1 MEVIEYLTAILVFI
15 TAIYV
20 YLTHRMA
27 RASDASGNAMREQ
40 SEASLRPYVTVT
52 PYVRPHTTFLY
63 LKIENTGK
71 TVAEDLTLSL
81 NKDFFQFGETDNS
94 EKNLRTVNAFTE
106 AIESLPPGATLNF
119 ALAQGFRIFGDEADE
134 NVVPQQFEI
143 TAKYNYRSKEYNE
156 KNRID
161 LRPYIG
167 TEGERD
173 PLVEVMERL
182 RKLVQGWK

>member
-1 MEVIEYLTAILVFI
+1 MDVIDYLTAILVFI
-15 TAIYV
+15 TAIYA

-27 RASDASGNAMREQ
+27 KASEASVNAMREQ
-40 SEASLRPYVTVT
+40 SEALIRPYVTVT
-52 PYVRPHTTFLY
+52 PYVRPHTTILY

-71 TVAEDLTLSL
+71 TAAEDLTLSL

-94 EKNLRTVNAFTE
+94 EKNLRTANAFTE
-106 AIESLPPGATLNF
+106 VIESMPPGTKLHF
-119 ALAQGFRIFGDEADE
+119 ALAQGFKIFGDEADE
-134 NVVPQQFEI
+134 NAAPQQFEI
-143 TAKYNYRSKEYNE
+143 TAKYKFGKKEYNE
-156 KNRID
+156 RHRID

-173 PLVEVMERL
+173 PLVEEMERL